1 MAVPSCLLFRLNYMV
16 KVIPIA
22 YLSLVLECQ
31 NSALQGFGAM
41 CCYGPSGNRVN
52 PEDETNAKK
61 ELAVG

>member
-1 MAVPSCLLFRLNYMV
+1 MV

-31 NSALQGFGAM
+31 NSALHGFGAM